1 MKYICSWSGGK
12 DSTATI
18 ILAHLNNE
26 PLDIILFSEV
36 MYCNKRGISG
46 ENPRHIDFIKNKAK
60 PLFES
65 WGYEVHILHAE
76 KDYLQCFNNI
86 IEKPTKI
93 LANKGKRTGFPLTG
107 LCNVKRDCK
116 ERPIKEFLKNI
127 NENNIQYVGICSDEP
142 KRLESLHK
150 LNNRV
155 SLLEKYGYTEQ
166 MAYELCRE
174 YDLLSPC
181 YELSKRGGC
190 WFCPNAKLAE
200 HRELRKTMPEIWNEF
215 ISLENSP
222 NIANYKWNLYRDN
235 TLHEINEQLGWEDAQ
250 MTIFDFLDD

>member
-26 PLDIILFSEV
+26 PLDTILFSEV
-36 MYCNKRGISG
+36 MYDNKRGISG

-76 KDYLQCFNNI
+76 KDYLDCFYHI
-86 IEKPTKI
+86 CEKPRKVMS
-93 LANKGKRTGFPLTG
+93 NKGKYTGFAPRG

-116 ERPIKEFLKNI
+116 IKPMNDFYRSIKEPYMK
-127 NENNIQYVGICSDEP
+127 YVGICIDEP

-150 LNNRV
+150 DNQQI
-155 SLLEKYGYTEQ
+155 SLLEKYGYTEE
-166 MAYELCRE
+166 MAYELCKE
-174 YDLLSPC
+174 YGLLSPC

-190 WFCPNAKLAE
+190 WFCPNAGDC
-200 HRELRKTMPEIWNEF
+200 ELRNLRDNHNHLWQKLLDLENEHNTIGNIWN
-215 ISLENSP
+215 
-222 NIANYKWNLYRDN
+222 
-235 TLHEINEQLGWEDAQ
+235 TLTKTSIHDKDEQFRLEDAQ
-250 MTIFDFLDD
+250 MTIFDFLAT

>member
-36 MYCNKRGISG
+36 MYCNKRGVSG

-65 WGYEVHILHAE
+65 WGYEVHILHAD
-76 KDYLQCFNNI
+76 KDYLDCFYHI
-86 IEKPTKI
+86 CEKPRKVMS
-93 LANKGKRTGFPLTG
+93 NKGKYTGFAPRG

-116 ERPIKEFLKNI
+116 IKPMIDFYKSIKEPYIK
-127 NENNIQYVGICSDEP
+127 YVGICIDET

-150 LNNRV
+150 DNQQI
-155 SLLEKYGYTEQ
+155 SLLEKYGYTEE
-166 MAYELCRE
+166 MAYELCKE
-174 YDLLSPC
+174 YGLLSPC

-190 WFCPNAKLAE
+190 WFCPNAKLEE
-200 HRELRKTMPEIWNEF
+200 HRELKQTTPDIWEEF
-215 ISLENSP
+215 VSLEDVP
-222 NIANYKWNLYRDN
+222 NLANYKWNVFGN
-235 TLHEINEQLGWEDAQ
+235 TLHEIDEQLKLEDAQ
-250 MTIFDFLDD
+250 MTIFDFLNT